1 MKNTLRILLFCCVT
15 IVSGQLHA
23 QNTEMDPHMKAW
35 TAYMTPG
42 NEHMQL
48 AKAVGDWK
56 GSTKMWMDEGQEP
69 MVMDSRVQ
77 CEMALGGRYLTAR
90 YTGQMMGMPFE
101 GISTM
106 GYDNAAKKYVSS
118 WVDNMGTGLMYMEGR
133 WRDDV
138 KGIEIKGM
146 AVDPMTGKEMK
157 VRQIMM
163 MKDANTQVIEMY
175 MDMNGKEMKSM
186 EITLTRM

>member
-1 MKNTLRILLFCCVT
+1 
-15 IVSGQLHA
+15 
-23 QNTEMDPHMKAW
+23 MKAW

-118 WVDNMGTGLMYMEGR
+118 WVDNMGTGLIYMEGR

-157 VRQIMM
+157 MRQIMM